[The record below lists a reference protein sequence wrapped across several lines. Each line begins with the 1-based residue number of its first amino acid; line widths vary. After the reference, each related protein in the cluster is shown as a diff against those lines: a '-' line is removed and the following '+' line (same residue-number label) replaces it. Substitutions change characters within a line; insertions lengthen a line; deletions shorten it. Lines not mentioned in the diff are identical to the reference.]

1 MKKIFK
7 GTIFYI
13 VIPIVLLVVFINIF
27 NKVLYSSLEK
37 KVTDSVAEKL
47 FVEKFKGEAIQE
59 IILSRK
65 DTVPIYGSSELS
77 TTDIPYNPQNIFSN
91 KELGFQTIPIGRGY
105 SQSIIHAINFAA
117 LNDDLQNKKVVFI
130 ISPQWFTPSGLEP
143 DNFSMNFSEIQYYK
157 LINDSKISREAKRD
171 ISKRVYDLTKNNDS
185 LKAVHSMA
193 WVNSSDSLFHN
204 VLKVI
209 FKPNYYIKYNIL
221 SIKDKIQTIKAI
233 DSMAEKEKYNK
244 DEVRKAIHWDEELK
258 KSEVIAKEKTDNN
271 SFFLENSY
279 YDKYIKD
286 NLEKYKGILKNES
299 YLTSPEYHDLKIL
312 LEVCKENNIKPL
324 FVSVPVNKRWYD
336 YCEFPKDDIANYYS
350 KINSIIK
357 PYNFEILDLSV
368 HEEEP
373 YLLKDTM
380 HLGWKGWIYID
391 KKIDEYYNGNR

>member
-1 MKKIFK
+1 MKKFLK
-7 GTIFYI
+7 CTIFYI
-13 VIPIVLLVVFINIF
+13 AIPIVLLCVFINIF
-27 NKVLYSSLEK
+27 NKVLYSNLEK

-117 LNDDLQNKKVVFI
+117 LNGELQNKKVVFI
-130 ISPQWFTPSGLEP
+130 LSPQWFTPSGLEP
-143 DNFSMNFSEIQYYK
+143 ENFAMNFSEIQYYK
-157 LINDSKISREAKRD
+157 LINDSKISKEVKRD

-193 WVNSSDSLFHN
+193 WVNSSDNWFHSA
-204 VLKVI
+204 LSVI
-209 FKPNYYIKYNIL
+209 FKPNYYIKYKIL

-233 DSMAEKEKYNK
+233 DSMGEKEKYNK
-244 DEVRKAIHWDEELK
+244 EEIRKTIDWDEELK
-258 KSEVIAKEKTDNN
+258 KTEAIAKEKTNNN

-286 NLEKYKGILKNES
+286 NVEKFKGSLKYES
-299 YLTSPEYHDLKIL
+299 YLTSPEYDDLKIL
-312 LEVCKENNIKPL
+312 LEVCKDNNIKPL

-336 YCEFPKDDIANYYS
+336 YCEFPKDDIAKYYS
-350 KINSIIK
+350 KIDNIIE
-357 PYNFEILDLSV
+357 PYNFEILDLSP
-368 HEEEP
+368 HESEP
-373 YLLKDTM
+373 YVLKDTM

-391 KKIDEYYNGNR
+391 KKIDEYYNHNR